1 MSPDRTGVTATSLR
15 PGHRARVGLAASLLF
30 ACVLAISLPTAQAQY
45 PDKPITLIVPYAAG
59 GSSDLNARVFTSF
72 INEYLGQPMLIKLV
86 PGQAGQK
93 GTLEAVRSAPD
104 GYTLLFTDNYRDQ
117 LHKYTFRNDAYDTN
131 RDLVPVARV
140 NYGEIGIIV
149 RTDGPYETWAQLEAD
164 IRSRPGRLTM
174 SHSGLWVALF
184 VPALQV
190 MKNLDLQLRM
200 VPYRGGGPAKAAL
213 MAGDVDLSMAF
224 PATVAADVEAGRIR
238 ILATAGP
245 ERILEGVPS
254 FTEIGL
260 PPTTGFM
267 HRVVMAPA
275 GVSEDRLRVLRDA
288 FARMQAE
295 EAYQDLMAQLGEN
308 TEYLDGVDY
317 ELVRRQQSD
326 DYRELAESLLV
337 N

>member
-1 MSPDRTGVTATSLR
+1 MNVDRIGTAAWSR
-15 PGHRARVGLAASLLF
+15 GLGYRGAGPLTAILWFMAAFSASF
-30 ACVLAISLPTAQAQY
+30 SMAHAQY
-45 PDKPITLIVPYAAG
+45 PEKPITLIVPYAAG

-72 INEYLGQPMLIKLV
+72 MNEYLGQPMLIKLV

-93 GTLEAVRSAPD
+93 GTLEAVQSAPD

-117 LHKYTFRNDAYDTN
+117 LHKYTFRSVAYDTN
-131 RDLVPVARV
+131 RDLVSVARV

-149 RTDGPYETWAQLEAD
+149 RSDGPYETWAQLEAD
-164 IRSRPGRLTM
+164 ARERPGELTM

-184 VPALQV
+184 VPALQI
-190 MKNLDLQLRM
+190 MKNLELELRM

-213 MAGDVDLSMAF
+213 MAGDVDISMAF

-245 ERILEGVPS
+245 ERIFEGVPS
-254 FTEIGL
+254 FAEIGL

-275 GVSEDRLRVLRDA
+275 GIPEDRLMSLRQV
-288 FARMQAE
+288 FARMQE
-295 EAYQDLMAQLGEN
+295 EAAYQQIMTRLGEN

-317 ELVRRQQSD
+317 EAVRIQQSN
-326 DYRELAESLLV
+326 DYRELAQSLAGQ
-337 N
+337 

>member
-1 MSPDRTGVTATSLR
+1 MSIDPVGVAAASR
-15 PGHRARVGLAASLLF
+15 WFGSRGRVRLAAPLF
-30 ACVLAISLPTAQAQY
+30 CAAVLAISLTVAQAQY
-45 PDKPITLIVPYAAG
+45 PEKPITLIVPYAAG
-59 GSSDLNARVFTSF
+59 GSSDLNARVFTTF

-117 LHKYTFRNDAYDTN
+117 LHRYTFRNDAYDTN
-131 RDLVPVARV
+131 TDLVPVARV

-149 RTDGPYETWAQLEAD
+149 RTDGPYATWAELEAD
-164 IRSRPGRLTM
+164 ARARPGQLTM

-184 VPALQV
+184 VPALQI
-190 MKNLDLQLRM
+190 MNNLGLQLRM

-213 MAGDVDLSMAF
+213 MAGDVDVSMAF

-254 FTEIGL
+254 FAEIGL
-260 PPTTGFM
+260 PATTGFM

-275 GVSEDRLRVLRDA
+275 GVPEDRLRVLREA
-288 FARMQAE
+288 FARVQAE
-295 EAYQDLMAQLGEN
+295 EAYQELMDQLGEN

-317 ELVRRQQSD
+317 ELVRRQQSN
-326 DYRELAESLLV
+326 DYRELAESLLEQ
-337 N
+337 